1 MQDTTHTW
9 TFFRVG
15 GFDQVRLETAE
26 DIAALRQ
33 LDQKLWTA
41 LACPTHG
48 LEFDAKT
55 LAMIDADN
63 DGRIRPPEI
72 IAAAEWATAHLKNP
86 EALLQGPAT
95 LPLASINDASDEGR
109 QLLSSAKEI
118 LANLGKGDAEVITLD
133 DTADTKKIFAQTR
146 FNGDGIVPA
155 ESAHSDDDA
164 AVIKD
169 VIACVGAEIDRSGK
183 SGINQERLDQF
194 FAALQEYA
202 NWWKA
207 GEDQAAS
214 VLPLGERTAAAYDA
228 MAALRERVDDYFARC
243 RLAAFDARAALA
255 LNRSD
260 KEYAA
265 LADKTLSANGQEFA
279 DFPLARIEADRPL
292 PLTQGYNPA
301 WADKIAQLRTQV
313 VEPLFGQGKTN
324 LSDAEWGTIKATFAA
339 HEAWRGKKAG
349 ATAEKLGLAR
359 VRELL
364 SGDAKTRIAGL
375 IAEDKAL
382 EPEMNAIVAVERLVR
397 YHRDLYTLLNNF
409 VNFRDFYSRVKK
421 SVFQAG
427 TLYLDSRACELC
439 VRVAD
444 PAKHGVLAS
453 FSSAYLVYL
462 DCTRRGSTEK
472 MSIAAAIT
480 DGDADHLMV
489 GRNAVFYDRQG
500 QDWDATIVKIIENPI
515 SIRQAIWAPYKR
527 VGRMIGEQIEKMAA
541 AKDKAVSS
549 RAAAGVES
557 TAAQA
562 EAGKPAAPAPFD
574 VAKFAGIF
582 AAIGLAIGALGT
594 ALAAIVTGFFSLS
607 WWQIPLAILGVMLV
621 ISGPSV
627 VIAWL
632 KLRRRNLAPI
642 LDANGWAVNARVK
655 INSPFGRTLT
665 QLAVLP
671 PGARRSLDDPYATEG
686 GSKWIWIALLIVAL
700 ATGGYYYYATH
711 HAPAAET
718 TGTVQT
724 Q

>member
-1 MQDTTHTW
+1 MARFSATRDVWAVRVSSFLVARMQDTTHTW

-95 LPLASINDASDEGR
+95 LPLASINDASVVGR
-109 QLLSSAKEI
+109 QLLSSA
-118 LANLGKGDAEVITLD
+118 LVFFVFFGLGAAEVITLD
-133 DTADTKKIFAQTR
+133 DTADTKKIYAQTR

-339 HEAWRGKKAG
+339 HEAWRWKKAG

-515 SIRQAIWAPYKR
+515 SIRQAICSPIMRPTRLY
-527 VGRMIGEQIEKMAA
+527 G
-541 AKDKAVSS
+541 
-549 RAAAGVES
+549 
-557 TAAQA
+557 AQ
-562 EAGKPAAPAPFD
+562 
-574 VAKFAGIF
+574 
-582 AAIGLAIGALGT
+582 
-594 ALAAIVTGFFSLS
+594 
-607 WWQIPLAILGVMLV
+607 
-621 ISGPSV
+621 
-627 VIAWL
+627 IAWRML
-632 KLRRRNLAPI
+632 MGFSMI
-642 LDANGWAVNARVK
+642 LTMVASQSCPWRSLFFVLCFFLWCLV
-655 INSPFGRTLT
+655 LLLV
-665 QLAVLP
+665 LAVVLFFF
-671 PGARRSLDDPYATEG
+671 LVV
-686 GSKWIWIALLIVAL
+686 LC
-700 ATGGYYYYATH
+700 
-711 HAPAAET
+711 
-718 TGTVQT
+718 
-724 Q
+724 

>member
-1 MQDTTHTW
+1 MPIM
-9 TFFRVG
+9 
-15 GFDQVRLETAE
+15 TA
-26 DIAALRQ
+26 AYAPQRSLPRPSGRR
-33 LDQKLWTA
+33 
-41 LACPTHG
+41 PTS
-48 LEFDAKT
+48 KT
-55 LAMIDADN
+55 RRHCCKA
-63 DGRIRPPEI
+63 RPPCRSHRSTTRATKADSFSPPRRRYSPI
-72 IAAAEWATAHLKNP
+72 SARATPRSSRWTIPPTPRRSLRRHASTATGSCRRSRRTAMTTRRSSRTSSPASAPKSTAAASRASIRN
-86 EALLQGPAT
+86 
-95 LPLASINDASDEGR
+95 ASINSSPHCRNTPTGGRPARTRRRACCRSGSEPRPPTTRWRRCASASTIISR
-109 QLLSSAKEI
+109 
-118 LANLGKGDAEVITLD
+118 
-133 DTADTKKIFAQTR
+133 
-146 FNGDGIVPA
+146 
-155 ESAHSDDDA
+155 A
-164 AVIKD
+164 AV
-169 VIACVGAEIDRSGK
+169 
-183 SGINQERLDQF
+183 
-194 FAALQEYA
+194 
-202 NWWKA
+202 
-207 GEDQAAS
+207 
-214 VLPLGERTAAAYDA
+214 
-228 MAALRERVDDYFARC
+228 
-243 RLAAFDARAALA
+243 A

-301 WADKIAQLRTQV
+301 WADKLAKLRTQV

-324 LSDAEWGTIKATFAA
+324 LSEAEWGTIKSTCAA

-472 MSIAAAIT
+472 MSISLSIT

-527 VGRMIGEQIEKMAA
+527 VGRMIGEQIAW
-541 AKDKAVSS
+541 
-549 RAAAGVES
+549 R
-557 TAAQA
+557 
-562 EAGKPAAPAPFD
+562 
-574 VAKFAGIF
+574 
-582 AAIGLAIGALGT
+582 
-594 ALAAIVTGFFSLS
+594 
-607 WWQIPLAILGVMLV
+607 MLM
-621 ISGPSV
+621 G
-627 VIAWL
+627 
-632 KLRRRNLAPI
+632 
-642 LDANGWAVNARVK
+642 
-655 INSPFGRTLT
+655 
-665 QLAVLP
+665 
-671 PGARRSLDDPYATEG
+671 
-686 GSKWIWIALLIVAL
+686 
-700 ATGGYYYYATH
+700 
-711 HAPAAET
+711 
-718 TGTVQT
+718 
-724 Q
+724 

>member
-1 MQDTTHTW
+1 MP
-9 TFFRVG
+9 
-15 GFDQVRLETAE
+15 
-26 DIAALRQ
+26 IMPAAYAPQRSLPRPSGRR
-33 LDQKLWTA
+33 
-41 LACPTHG
+41 PTSNTRRHCCK
-48 LEFDAKT
+48 A
-55 LAMIDADN
+55 
-63 DGRIRPPEI
+63 RPPSRSHRSTTR
-72 IAAAEWATAHLKNP
+72 ATKADSFSP
-86 EALLQGPAT
+86 PRRRYSPISARAT
-95 LPLASINDASDEGR
+95 PRSSRWTIPPTPRRSLRRHAS
-109 QLLSSAKEI
+109 
-118 LANLGKGDAEVITLD
+118 
-133 DTADTKKIFAQTR
+133 TATGSCR
-146 FNGDGIVPA
+146 
-155 ESAHSDDDA
+155 
-164 AVIKD
+164 
-169 VIACVGAEIDRSGK
+169 RS
-183 SGINQERLDQF
+183 R
-194 FAALQEYA
+194 
-202 NWWKA
+202 
-207 GEDQAAS
+207 
-214 VLPLGERTAAAYDA
+214 RTA
-228 MAALRERVDDYFARC
+228 MAALRERGDDYFARC

-292 PLTQGYNPA
+292 PLTQGYTPA

-409 VNFRDFYSRVKK
+409 VNYRDFYSRVKN
-421 SVFQAG
+421 SEFQAG

-472 MSIAAAIT
+472 MSIAASIT

-515 SIRQAIWAPYKR
+515 SIRQAIWAPCRR
-527 VGRMIGEQIEKMAA
+527 VGRMIGEQIAKMAA
-541 AKDKAVSS
+541 AKDQAVS
-549 RAAAGVES
+549 R
-557 TAAQA
+557 
-562 EAGKPAAPAPFD
+562 
-574 VAKFAGIF
+574 
-582 AAIGLAIGALGT
+582 
-594 ALAAIVTGFFSLS
+594 
-607 WWQIPLAILGVMLV
+607 
-621 ISGPSV
+621 
-627 VIAWL
+627 
-632 KLRRRNLAPI
+632 
-642 LDANGWAVNARVK
+642 
-655 INSPFGRTLT
+655 
-665 QLAVLP
+665 
-671 PGARRSLDDPYATEG
+671 
-686 GSKWIWIALLIVAL
+686 
-700 ATGGYYYYATH
+700 
-711 HAPAAET
+711 
-718 TGTVQT
+718 
-724 Q
+724 

>member
-1 MQDTTHTW
+1 MPIMTDAYAPQRSLPRPSGRRPTSKTRRHCCKARPPCRSHRSTTRATKADSFSPPRRRYSPISARATPRSSRW
-9 TFFRVG
+9 TIPPTPR
-15 GFDQVRLETAE
+15 RSLRRHASTATGSC
-26 DIAALRQ
+26 RRSRR
-33 LDQKLWTA
+33 TA
-41 LACPTHG
+41 LT
-48 LEFDAKT
+48 T
-55 LAMIDADN
+55 
-63 DGRIRPPEI
+63 RRSSR
-72 IAAAEWATAHLKNP
+72 TSS
-86 EALLQGPAT
+86 PA
-95 LPLASINDASDEGR
+95 
-109 QLLSSAKEI
+109 SAPI
-118 LANLGKGDAEVITLD
+118 S
-133 DTADTKKIFAQTR
+133 R
-146 FNGDGIVPA
+146 
-155 ESAHSDDDA
+155 A
-164 AVIKD
+164 AV
-169 VIACVGAEIDRSGK
+169 
-183 SGINQERLDQF
+183 
-194 FAALQEYA
+194 AL
-202 NWWKA
+202 
-207 GEDQAAS
+207 
-214 VLPLGERTAAAYDA
+214 T
-228 MAALRERVDDYFARC
+228 
-243 RLAAFDARAALA
+243 RAVM
-255 LNRSD
+255 
-260 KEYAA
+260 EYAA
-265 LADKTLSANGQEFA
+265 LADKTESAIGQEFA

-472 MSIAAAIT
+472 MSSAAAIT

-562 EAGKPAAPAPFD
+562 EAGKPAAPAPID
-574 VAKFAGIF
+574 VAKFAGII
-582 AAIGLAIGALGT
+582 AALGLAIGALGT